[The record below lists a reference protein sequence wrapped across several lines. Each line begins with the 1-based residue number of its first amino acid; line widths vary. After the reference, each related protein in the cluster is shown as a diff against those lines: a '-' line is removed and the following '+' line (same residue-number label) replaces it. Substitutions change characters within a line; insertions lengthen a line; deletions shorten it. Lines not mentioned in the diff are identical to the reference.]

1 MFKLN
6 LWIGTVLAM
15 GCSILTNL
23 FLEL

>member
-6 LWIGTVLAM
+6 LWIETVWAM